1 MRKGKLPPHIVL
13 EDVKEVIWYIPSGFP
28 TVLAVPMLTKKHYPD
43 GYKGSV
49 ITKPQSWERFKSK
62 NKVQ

>member
-1 MRKGKLPPHIVL
+1 MRRKKLPPHIVL
-13 EDVKEVIWYIPSGFP
+13 EDTKEVIWYIPSGFP
-28 TVLAVPMLTKKHYPD
+28 TVLGVPTLTKQYYPD

-49 ITKPQSWERFKSK
+49 ITKPKSWERLQLK